1 MDSNASFA
9 GEVERNVSP
18 DNDFSLR
25 GKLHQV
31 RSDPGRLL
39 ASLRARR
46 TCISASSMSGAGG
59 RSQTENLSLTKRLH
73 YRLCYAPASPTQ
85 TASWKPV
92 RTRIRLTMGNR

>member
-9 GEVERNVSP
+9 GEVERNVCP

-39 ASLRARR
+39 ASLRGRR

-59 RSQTENLSLTKRLH
+59 RSQTENLSLTKRLQ
-73 YRLCYAPASPTQ
+73 YRLCCASG
-85 TASWKPV
+85 W
-92 RTRIRLTMGNR
+92 

>member
-18 DNDFSLR
+18 DNDFLLR

-39 ASLRARR
+39 ASLRGRR

-59 RSQTENLSLTKRLH
+59 RSQTDNLSLTKRLLC
-73 YRLCYAPASPTQ
+73 RLCYASG
-85 TASWKPV
+85 W
-92 RTRIRLTMGNR
+92 

>member
-39 ASLRARR
+39 ASLRGRR
-46 TCISASSMSGAGG
+46 ACISASSMSGAGG
-59 RSQTENLSLTKRLH
+59 RSQTDNLSLTKRLH
-73 YRLCYAPASPTQ
+73 YRFATPADGRGT
-85 TASWKPV
+85 
-92 RTRIRLTMGNR
+92 GNRTHDGRFKGPLFCH